1 MSGLDPTIGHSASG
15 ASCVR
20 SRHEHGHAL
29 PILHEIRHA
38 LERLLASGEET
49 RIDLHS
55 MPFGPGD
62 LERLTAVL
70 GSGEVQARVEALG
83 PTLIQETAI
92 PGVWLVDYR
101 GLEDQRLSY
110 QIEIAAIPEILR
122 PRPEDLAESLGA
134 LAARLSE
141 SGLDAAAPNASPP
154 SS

>member
-1 MSGLDPTIGHSASG
+1 MSVFDPARAHPAPGATCARSA
-15 ASCVR
+15 R
-20 SRHEHGHAL
+20 EHGHAL

-49 RIDLHS
+49 RIDLQS

-70 GSGEVQARVEALG
+70 GQGEVQARVEALG

-101 GLEDQRLSY
+101 SLEDQRLSY
-110 QIEIAAIPEILR
+110 QIEIATLPEILR
-122 PRPEDLAESLGA
+122 PRPEDLAESLAA
-134 LAARLSE
+134 LDARLSE
-141 SGLDAAAPNASPP
+141 SGLDAAAPNASP
-154 SS
+154 SSS

>member
-1 MSGLDPTIGHSASG
+1 MSGLDPTIDHPPPR
-15 ASCVR
+15 ASCAR
-20 SRHEHGHAL
+20 PLHEHGHAL

-38 LERLLASGEET
+38 LERLLTTGEEM
-49 RIDLHS
+49 RIDLQS

-62 LERLTAVL
+62 LERLTTVL
-70 GSGEVQARVEALG
+70 GQGEIQARIEALG

-110 QIEIAAIPEILR
+110 QIEIATLPEILR
-122 PRPEDLAESLGA
+122 PRPEDLAESLAA
-134 LAARLSE
+134 LDSRLAESE
-141 SGLDAAAPNASPP
+141 WDTAPNASPP

>member
-1 MSGLDPTIGHSASG
+1 MPSPQSNSGTPEPGV
-15 ASCVR
+15 SCSR
-20 SRHEHGHAL
+20 SVPEHGHAL

-38 LERLLASGEET
+38 LERLLADGEET

-83 PTLIQETAI
+83 PTLIRETAI

-101 GLEDQRLSY
+101 SLENQRLSY

-122 PRPEDLAESLGA
+122 PRPEDLADSLGA
-134 LAARLSE
+134 LEARLAE
-141 SGLDAAAPNASPP
+141 SGLDATPNASPL

>member
-1 MSGLDPTIGHSASG
+1 MSVFDSAMVHPAPG
-15 ASCVR
+15 ASCAR
-20 SRHEHGHAL
+20 SPREHGHAL

-38 LERLLASGEET
+38 LERLLATGEET

-62 LERLTAVL
+62 LERLTAAL
-70 GSGEVQARVEALG
+70 GSGEVQARIEALG
-83 PTLIQETAI
+83 PTLIRETAI

-101 GLEDQRLSY
+101 SLEDQRLSY

-122 PRPEDLAESLGA
+122 PRPEDLAESLNA
-134 LAARLSE
+134 LDARLAE
-141 SGLDAAAPNASPP
+141 SGLDAAPNASPP

>member
-1 MSGLDPTIGHSASG
+1 MSSLEPKIDPPAPGGSCPG
-15 ASCVR
+15 AT
-20 SRHEHGHAL
+20 HEHGHAL

-38 LERLLASGEET
+38 LERLLAGGEST
-49 RIDLHS
+49 CIDLHS

-70 GSGEVQARVEALG
+70 GAGEVQARVEALG
-83 PTLIQETAI
+83 PTLIRETAI

-101 GLEDQRLSY
+101 SLEDQRLSY

-122 PRPEDLAESLGA
+122 PRPEDLAESLGT
-134 LAARLSE
+134 LEARLAE
-141 SGLDAAAPNASPP
+141 SGLDAAPNASPP